1 MWVISKVADNP
12 TFTLIHVIWD
22 LTYELELTL
31 TSNALFLTST
41 SLMCSTENN
50 VFNYFTNNEKTTSKA
65 NLGVGKFQWAP
76 IVSSVNDVLLAEV
89 LSSSGLLGTDTFPVL
104 EGNGDDRCPPYG
116 VGWSCVLQVLPAR
129 PEQGGYPEHDGAVR
143 IDRQVCH
150 AANKWK
156 VLCTLSTK
164 DAT

>member
-1 MWVISKVADNP
+1 MEDWKELGIMEYYWKNSFKLLLKRNREFRFLKCRGKVLQTRAP
-12 TFTLIHVIWD
+12 W
-22 LTYELELTL
+22 
-31 TSNALFLTST
+31 
-41 SLMCSTENN
+41 
-50 VFNYFTNNEKTTSKA
+50 KA
-65 NLGVGKFQWAP
+65 KLVRPNSNLGVGKFQWAP

-129 PEQGGYPEHDGAVR
+129 PEQGGHPEHDGAVR
-143 IDRQVCH
+143 IDRQVCR